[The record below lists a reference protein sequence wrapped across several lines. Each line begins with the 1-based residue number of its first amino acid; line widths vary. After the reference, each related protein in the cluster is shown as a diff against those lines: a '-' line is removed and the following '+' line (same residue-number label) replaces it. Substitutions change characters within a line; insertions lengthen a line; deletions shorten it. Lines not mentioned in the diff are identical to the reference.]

1 VFVALVI
8 QYGKDMRRIKLTSV
22 ACLSLPYFSTLSHKQ
37 HDFRGGGGGGERD
50 LNVKYVFLSLQHLSE
65 ISVIL
70 RRTERDNTINTH
82 RS

>member
-1 VFVALVI
+1 
-8 QYGKDMRRIKLTSV
+8 MRRIKLTSV

-37 HDFRGGGGGGERD
+37 HDFRGGGGGGGGGGERD